1 MGQRCVNSDGASGG
15 RARFW
20 EDSGGC
26 AFFCQHLHTFVMM
39 AEKKKAY
46 LWGMLFGVDK
56 GFLYPVL
63 ASVSHGSKMILAG
76 KDSFW
81 NIIFTWGMLQ

>member
-1 MGQRCVNSDGASGG
+1 
-15 RARFW
+15 
-20 EDSGGC
+20 
-26 AFFCQHLHTFVMM
+26 M